1 MNRPS
6 SIALVDISYL
16 FKRRYHTIGNETPMA
31 AAKAV
36 LFDLE
41 RLAEKVAHL
50 IVCRDA
56 PPYTHR
62 TAIFEGYKANRPTPE
77 PEEIAQK
84 RWLWN
89 ELKHTPFNVAWSEG
103 YEADDIIATLASK
116 YGEWCRDVR
125 IVGSDKDACQCIND
139 NVSQYIPPDVDKDWE
154 KRDPRGV
161 VAKFGVFPSAMP
173 LYQALVGDSTD
184 NVPGVKS
191 IGPVKAKLIVGKCQT
206 LEGVQSWLNNGGK
219 ATREGK
225 LVADDW
231 DNLVMSLRLVTMETN
246 VDLDYEGL
254 LVPRTPEPKQEVNN
268 MDINPQQDGVS
279 EADFEEAVK
288 NFEAQPAVQA
298 ARDEETEEWREA
310 ERRRNEE
317 HEARE
322 AHERQ
327 RVAPK
332 SEVVPKP
339 RAATSTALAAP
350 TFTQSKYGLVTA
362 DLQPLDL
369 ESAYTLAK
377 WLDAGEM
384 YKKKFKSP
392 AAIFTIMAKG
402 KELGLKVTVA
412 LDGFH
417 VIEGKPSAS
426 ADLIRALV
434 ERDPNFEYLLPVE
447 MSATKATWVGKHKK
461 HPKPVE
467 FTYTIEEAD
476 AAGLLRPSQ
485 FGKPSNWV
493 VRPQD
498 MLVKT
503 AGSKLA
509 RLLWPSAALGL
520 YCPEE
525 MGYTAADLDEREAA

>member
-1 MNRPS
+1 MNRPA

-36 LFDLE
+36 LDDLDK
-41 RLAEKVAHL
+41 LAQGVECL

-62 TAIFEGYKANRPTPE
+62 TAIFEHYKANRPRPE

-84 RWLWN
+84 KWLWN
-89 ELKHTPFNVAWSEG
+89 ALKHTPYRCAWSEG

-116 YGEWCRDVR
+116 YGEWCKSVR
-125 IVGSDKDACQCIND
+125 IVGSDKDACQCITE
-139 NVSQYIPPDVDKDWE
+139 NVHQFVPPNGDQPWE
-154 KRDPRGV
+154 ERDPRGV
-161 VAKFGVFPSAMP
+161 MAKFGVFPAAMP
-173 LYQALVGDSTD
+173 LYQALVGDKSD

-191 IGPVKAKLIVGKCQT
+191 VGPVKAALIVNKCQT
-206 LEGVQSWLNNGGK
+206 LEGLQTWLNNGGK
-219 ATREGK
+219 STKEGR

-246 VDLDYEGL
+246 VELDYDGL
-254 LVPRTPEPKQEVNN
+254 LVPGIPEPGQAKVNN

-279 EADFEEAVK
+279 DADFEEAVK
-288 NFEAQPAVQA
+288 NFEAEAQPAVKDA
-298 ARDEETEEWREA
+298 KSGETEDHYEEERKKNGEHTEA
-310 ERRRNEE
+310 
-317 HEARE
+317 
-322 AHERQ
+322 
-327 RVAPK
+327 RVAPR
-332 SEVVPKP
+332 SEVVPRLRP
-339 RAATSTALAAP
+339 PVSTALAAP
-350 TFTQSKYGLVTA
+350 TWTQSKYGMVSA

-369 ESAYTLAK
+369 DSAYTLSK
-377 WLDAGEM
+377 WFHEGGM
-384 YKKKFKSP
+384 YIKKFKSP
-392 AAIFTIMAKG
+392 AAIFTIMAKA
-402 KELGLKVTVA
+402 KELGLKMTVA

-434 ERDPNFEYLLPVE
+434 ERDPNFEYMMPVE
-447 MSATKATWVGKHKK
+447 MSATKATWIGKHKK

-467 FTYTIEEAD
+467 YAYTIDEAR
-476 AAGLLRPSQ
+476 AAGLAAAG
-485 FGKPSNWV
+485 FGGKSNWEK
-493 VRPQD
+493 RPQD
-498 MLVKT
+498 MLTKT

-509 RLLWPSAALGL
+509 RLLWPASALGL

-525 MGYTAADLDEREAA
+525 FGYTAQDLDEREAA